1 MILKKLMWAALSVM
15 ALSAF
20 AFNLAITIYAL
31 SLLIF

>member
-1 MILKKLMWAALSVM
+1 MIKKAIWAALSVM